1 MMLALG
7 MFVFMRQTLP
17 HQTMQRESDYR
28 WPSNS
33 RIGKRD
39 AFQFLGVGE
48 ENITLAGVLYPELTG
63 GKLTMTT
70 LRLMAEEGRAWPLLD
85 GTGMIYGM
93 YVISKVSETG
103 SIFFADGTPRK
114 IDFTLSLTRVDESLA
129 ALYGDIGASLT
140 NLLVVRYSL
149 QPADDNHSF
158 GHGKAESL
166 AALAQSMFI
175 SGSALFLFLTGIQ
188 HLISPTPMTDPGVG
202 VIVTI
207 VALICTIILVSFQ
220 RWVVRR
226 TQSQAVRADMLHY
239 QSDVMMNG
247 AILLALG
254 LSWYGWHRADALF
267 ALGIGI
273 YILYSALRMGYEAV
287 QSLLDRALPDEE
299 RQEIID
305 IVTSWPGVSGAHD
318 LRTRQSGPTRFIQIH
333 LEMEDS
339 LPLVQAHMVADQVEQ
354 AILRRFPGSDVII
367 HQDPCS
373 VVPREGKR
381 SMLS

>member
-1 MMLALG
+1 MNHTYGRL
-7 MFVFMRQTLP
+7 V
-17 HQTMQRESDYR
+17 
-28 WPSNS
+28 S
-33 RIGKRD
+33 RAAI
-39 AFQFLGVGE
+39 AATV
-48 ENITLAGVLYPELTG
+48 
-63 GKLTMTT
+63 
-70 LRLMAEEGRAWPLLD
+70 MASLLLLIKIFAWW
-85 GTGMIYGM
+85 Y
-93 YVISKVSETG
+93 TG
-103 SIFFADGTPRK
+103 SVSI
-114 IDFTLSLTRVDESLA
+114 LA
-129 ALYGDIGASLT
+129 ALVDSLVDIAASLT

-149 QPADDNHSF
+149 QPADDEHTF

-166 AALAQSMFI
+166 A
-175 SGSALFLFLTGIQ
+175 ALFLFLTGIQ
-188 HLISPTPMTDPGVG
+188 HLIQPTPMKDPGVG
-202 VIVTI
+202 VVVTI
-207 VALICTIILVSFQ
+207 IALVCTIILVSFQ
-220 RWVVRR
+220 RWVVKR

-247 AILLALG
+247 AILIALG
-254 LSWYGWHRADALF
+254 LAWYGWHRADALF

-333 LEMEDS
+333 LEMEDN
-339 LPLVQAHMVADQVEQ
+339 LPLVQAHLVAEQVEQ

-373 VVPREGKR
+373 VVPKEGKVFE
-381 SMLS
+381 LS

>member
-1 MMLALG
+1 MNQTYGRLVSRAAIAATAMASALLLIKI
-7 MFVFMRQTLP
+7 F
-17 HQTMQRESDYR
+17 
-28 WPSNS
+28 
-33 RIGKRD
+33 
-39 AFQFLGVGE
+39 
-48 ENITLAGVLYPELTG
+48 
-63 GKLTMTT
+63 
-70 LRLMAEEGRAWPLLD
+70 AWW
-85 GTGMIYGM
+85 Y
-93 YVISKVSETG
+93 TG
-103 SIFFADGTPRK
+103 SVSI
-114 IDFTLSLTRVDESLA
+114 LA
-129 ALYGDIGASLT
+129 ALVDSLVDIAASLT

-149 QPADDNHSF
+149 QPADDEHTF

-175 SGSALFLFLTGIQ
+175 SGSALFLTSIQ
-188 HLISPTPMTDPGVG
+188 NLIKPTPMNDPGVG
-202 VIVTI
+202 IGVTVI
-207 VALICTIILVSFQ
+207 ALICTIILVTFQ
-220 RWVVRR
+220 RWVVRK

-247 AILLALG
+247 AILIALG

-287 QSLLDRALPDEE
+287 QSLLDRALPDAE

-318 LRTRQSGPTRFIQIH
+318 LRTRQSGPTRFVQIH
-333 LEMEDS
+333 LEMEDN
-339 LPLVQAHMVADQVEQ
+339 LPLVQAHFVADQVEQ

-373 VVPREGKR
+373 VVPREGRKFE
-381 SMLS
+381 LV

>member
-1 MMLALG
+1 MNQSYGRL
-7 MFVFMRQTLP
+7 V
-17 HQTMQRESDYR
+17 
-28 WPSNS
+28 S
-33 RIGKRD
+33 RAAI
-39 AFQFLGVGE
+39 AA
-48 ENITLAGVLYPELTG
+48 TA
-63 GKLTMTT
+63 
-70 LRLMAEEGRAWPLLD
+70 MASLLLLIKIFAWW
-85 GTGMIYGM
+85 Y
-93 YVISKVSETG
+93 TG
-103 SIFFADGTPRK
+103 SVSI
-114 IDFTLSLTRVDESLA
+114 LA
-129 ALYGDIGASLT
+129 ALVDSLVDIGASLT

-267 ALGIGI
+267 ALG
-273 YILYSALRMGYEAV
+273 YEAV

>member
-1 MMLALG
+1 MNQSYGRLVSRAAIAATAMASALLLIKI
-7 MFVFMRQTLP
+7 F
-17 HQTMQRESDYR
+17 
-28 WPSNS
+28 
-33 RIGKRD
+33 
-39 AFQFLGVGE
+39 
-48 ENITLAGVLYPELTG
+48 
-63 GKLTMTT
+63 
-70 LRLMAEEGRAWPLLD
+70 AWW
-85 GTGMIYGM
+85 Y
-93 YVISKVSETG
+93 TG
-103 SIFFADGTPRK
+103 SVSI
-114 IDFTLSLTRVDESLA
+114 LA
-129 ALYGDIGASLT
+129 ALVDSLVDIAASLT

-149 QPADDNHSF
+149 QPADEEHTF

-188 HLISPTPMTDPGVG
+188 HLVRPEPLQAAGVG
-202 VIVTI
+202 VVVT
-207 VALICTIILVSFQ
+207 LVSTLALVTFQ
-220 RWVVRR
+220 RWVVRK

-247 AILLALG
+247 AILVALG

-299 RQEIID
+299 RQDIIT
-305 IVTSWPGVSGAHD
+305 IVTAWPGIRGAHD

-333 LEMEDS
+333 LEMEDN
-339 LPLVQAHMVADQVEQ
+339 LPLVQAHVIADQVEQ

-367 HQDPCS
+367 HQDPSS
-373 VVPREGKR
+373 VVPAAQQGFFER
-381 SMLS
+381 

>member
-1 MMLALG
+1 MNQTYGRLVSRAAIAATAMASALLLIKI
-7 MFVFMRQTLP
+7 F
-17 HQTMQRESDYR
+17 
-28 WPSNS
+28 
-33 RIGKRD
+33 
-39 AFQFLGVGE
+39 
-48 ENITLAGVLYPELTG
+48 
-63 GKLTMTT
+63 
-70 LRLMAEEGRAWPLLD
+70 AWW
-85 GTGMIYGM
+85 Y
-93 YVISKVSETG
+93 TG
-103 SIFFADGTPRK
+103 SVSI
-114 IDFTLSLTRVDESLA
+114 LA
-129 ALYGDIGASLT
+129 ALVDSLVDIAASLT

-149 QPADDNHSF
+149 QPADDEHTF

-175 SGSALFLFLTGIQ
+175 SGSALFLTSIQ
-188 HLISPTPMTDPGVG
+188 NLIKPTPMNDPGVG
-202 VIVTI
+202 IGVTVI
-207 VALICTIILVSFQ
+207 ALICTIILVTFQ
-220 RWVVRR
+220 RWVVRK

-239 QSDVMMNG
+239 QSGVMMNG
-247 AILLALG
+247 AILIALG

-287 QSLLDRALPDEE
+287 QSLLDRALPDAE

-333 LEMEDS
+333 LEMEDN
-339 LPLVQAHMVADQVEQ
+339 LPLVQAHFVADQVEQ

-373 VVPREGKR
+373 VVPREGRKFE
-381 SMLS
+381 LV